1 MMGVFL
7 AGMGVL
13 VCIVSY
19 LQLRWIHQ
27 QEQGFFYRCLQ
38 VLLVSGDGI
47 LFYRFSNQFYRL
59 QQESLRAWILL
70 ISTIVLVWLILFALM
85 QGIAF
90 LLDKEGLISCL
101 CDIF

>member
-27 QEQGFFYRCLQ
+27 QVQGFFYRCLQ

-70 ISTIVLVWLILFALM
+70 ITKLCWYGSYYLPSCR
-85 QGIAF
+85 
-90 LLDKEGLISCL
+90 GLPFC
-101 CDIF
+101 

>member
-27 QEQGFFYRCLQ
+27 QVQGFFYRCLQ
-38 VLLVSGDGI
+38 VLLVIGDGI

-59 QQESLRAWILL
+59 LYAHYFCLYQQLCWYGSYYLPSCR
-70 ISTIVLVWLILFALM
+70 
-85 QGIAF
+85 
-90 LLDKEGLISCL
+90 GLPFC
-101 CDIF
+101 